1 MYRITDYKPH
11 FHNAVLRLGEAI
23 FEDECHAMI
32 RAAVR
37 DRSIYSRVIL
47 LGRKVI
53 GFVIINENKYS
64 KGLPDGL
71 EVSFLCVDEEHQGK
85 GLGTF
90 LLNEVKEL
98 GFDSIWLEVSKD
110 NLAAK
115 ALYERM
121 GFTEWREIRNGIY
134 SGYVLGYSK
143 LRHEWLPRLRSRGH
157 PPGDETSAPYSARP
171 QNDSTP
177 LSRSLSH

>member
-1 MYRITDYKPH
+1 MYTITDYKPH
-11 FHNAVLRLGEAI
+11 FHNAVIRLGEYMFDDA
-23 FEDECHAMI
+23 CHTMI
-32 RAAVR
+32 RNAVR
-37 DRSIYSRVIL
+37 DRSVYSRVIL
-47 LGRKVI
+47 TGRKVI

-71 EVSFLCVDEEHQGK
+71 EVSFLCVDDEHQGK

-98 GFDSIWLEVSKD
+98 GFNYIWLEVSKD
-110 NLAAK
+110 NLDAK

-121 GFTEWREIRNGIY
+121 GFTEWREIRNGKY

-143 LRHEWLPRLRSRGH
+143 LRHEWLPRLRLREHLPKDGI
-157 PPGDETSAPYSARP
+157 TAPYSAR
-171 QNDSTP
+171 QQTDSMP
-177 LSRSLSH
+177 VSRSL